1 MTGPAATATAIPRPG
16 SQKESQRSWVEMVMG
31 LPVSVTVR
39 GPAARGPRADQVVHG
54 VYAELHRA
62 DRVFSTYR
70 TDSEVS
76 LLRSGAL
83 ARELA
88 SPDVQEVLDLCAQAR
103 ELTGGSFDAEIAQPD
118 GQRLLDPSG
127 LVKGW
132 AVERAASGLNLLDG
146 HDWLINAGG
155 DVLGSAQRGPAWRV
169 ALEDP
174 RNPNQVLCVL
184 PLRSGAVATSSLSA
198 RGRHITDPRTGRPA
212 TTDRLLSA
220 TITGPSLT
228 WADVLAT
235 AAFVQG
241 PDSLARVAALH
252 GYQALILLPDGRLL
266 GSSQT
271 ASTCGDAV
279 PAG

>member
-1 MTGPAATATAIPRPG
+1 VTGPAATATAIPRPG

-76 LLRSGAL
+76 LLSSGAL

-103 ELTGGSFDAEIAQPD
+103 ELTGGSFDAEITQPV

-184 PLRSGAVATSSLSA
+184 PLRRGAVATSSLPPAAATSPTPGPAAQPPQIACSA
-198 RGRHITDPRTGRPA
+198 PPSPDRPSPGRTCWPPPPSSKDPTRSLGWRRSTATRP
-212 TTDRLLSA
+212 
-220 TITGPSLT
+220 
-228 WADVLAT
+228 
-235 AAFVQG
+235 
-241 PDSLARVAALH
+241 
-252 GYQALILLPDGRLL
+252 
-266 GSSQT
+266 
-271 ASTCGDAV
+271 
-279 PAG
+279 

>member
-1 MTGPAATATAIPRPG
+1 VTGPAATATAAAIPRPG

-103 ELTGGSFDAEIAQPD
+103 ELTGGSFDAEITQPD

-127 LVKGW
+127 LVKG
-132 AVERAASGLNLLDG
+132 
-146 HDWLINAGG
+146 
-155 DVLGSAQRGPAWRV
+155 
-169 ALEDP
+169 
-174 RNPNQVLCVL
+174 NPNQVLCVL

-241 PDSLARVAALH
+241 PNSLARVAALD